1 MRMVGHTTRYG
12 VQRGVGVCSVLRN
25 MCSLCRKGRAGSL
38 VSGSQPL
45 CPPKIGVTSPQG
57 GGGMPN
63 GMVKTENG
71 KLIAHPLAAHLYRPL
86 RPSGTSPNLEEESG
100 CEPTFMFQ
108 SFKFHVS
115 IHFVPLSQG
124 DEEQSSG
131 GGMFPRSPL
140 IRSSLF
146 FATYP
151 LRFARPPILEGQ
163 S

>member
-57 GGGMPN
+57 GGGMTN
-63 GMVKTENG
+63 GKRKGENG
-71 KLIAHPLAAHLYRPL
+71 KRKTHRSSLAAHLYRPL

-131 GGMFPRSPL
+131 GGMFL
-140 IRSSLF
+140 RSSLPALF
-146 FATYP
+146 YIPPSASPYP
-151 LRFARPPILEGQ
+151 T
-163 S
+163 SH

>member
-1 MRMVGHTTRYG
+1 MT
-12 VQRGVGVCSVLRN
+12 
-25 MCSLCRKGRAGSL
+25 
-38 VSGSQPL
+38 
-45 CPPKIGVTSPQG
+45 
-57 GGGMPN
+57 N
-63 GMVKTENG
+63 GNVKTENG

-131 GGMFPRSPL
+131 GGMTIGKRKCENGKLIAHPL
-140 IRSSLF
+140 AAHLYR
-146 FATYP
+146 P
-151 LRFARPPILEGQ
+151 LRPSGTLSEPRR
-163 S
+163 

>member
-1 MRMVGHTTRYG
+1 MT
-12 VQRGVGVCSVLRN
+12 
-25 MCSLCRKGRAGSL
+25 
-38 VSGSQPL
+38 
-45 CPPKIGVTSPQG
+45 
-57 GGGMPN
+57 N
-63 GMVKTENG
+63 GKVKTENG

-131 GGMFPRSPL
+131 GGMFLRSQL
-140 IRSSLF
+140 IRSLF
-146 FATYP
+146 FFTYP
-151 LRFARPPILEGQ
+151 LRFALPNVALGSAPLIGYRMTFSHSSKDPLRPLT
-163 S
+163 